1 MVASVVR
8 ILLSKTQQLQFLVP
22 QRTQTCK
29 LEKNEGILSLFQKVE
44 FEIRI
49 LTSDSVLGGAIQKNP
64 LALLTKQSLL
74 QTNNPQEV
82 CLFLDNSETVFS
94 VNQQEWVSD
103 ASHSLFNPYHTGN
116 PGIYRAATEGF
127 AVEQSKRLLLGQ
139 TENRKIAGYLSV
151 ILLLATLWFITM
163 GRTHDSHQRLMRLER
178 AYQKMMLRS
187 PVGTESCSPKNESST
202 YLMASRVSFA
212 QKLQQRSKELRAQ
225 PKVTSREL
233 LQRIQTTKPTMR
245 SKLKQQ
251 FRSRLIQHQQKPPV
265 VLGLKTFLEQETER
279 QQSLRQG
286 QLIASKQ
293 TKINDM
299 VSVRTDDT
307 SALTTVASDESDEEK
322 NPLDQSSPSRS
333 PPPLVQMNGPSSNTQ
348 ISGQHSCSREPLS
361 AMHEELSSV
370 VKGKFQLE
378 PDGVVDV
385 TLARSED
392 TSRGSRTTSTASC
405 FEEFPFG
412 NNQISISKSRSFS
425 SMGGC
430 HTIIEEPSRVSQ
442 HTVFQMRRRAESL
455 ELHTRFTKEKAL
467 VLKQDLQFHTAV
479 FVTEQIYLED
489 SKDTAYEELKE
500 LLIDESREADR
511 LQIRLKKLKRQHSI
525 MRKVATFGFLLAL
538 AIPCALAM
546 ASKYLSDN
554 QWSQICAPA
563 RAGTKLSDWAADR
576 MEAPWWVPQ
585 EYSSWKGPIYHLVGC
600 SNLHPRMAVELSHGM
615 LWATQLSTGK
625 VLSKKPAT
633 NVFVKIDKLEV
644 LDQRS
649 GSYVEMD
656 VPWSTS
662 AS

>member
-1 MVASVVR
+1 MA
-8 ILLSKTQQLQFLVP
+8 Q
-22 QRTQTCK
+22 
-29 LEKNEGILSLFQKVE
+29 
-44 FEIRI
+44 
-49 LTSDSVLGGAIQKNP
+49 
-64 LALLTKQSLL
+64 
-74 QTNNPQEV
+74 
-82 CLFLDNSETVFS
+82 
-94 VNQQEWVSD
+94 
-103 ASHSLFNPYHTGN
+103 
-116 PGIYRAATEGF
+116 
-127 AVEQSKRLLLGQ
+127 
-139 TENRKIAGYLSV
+139 
-151 ILLLATLWFITM
+151 
-163 GRTHDSHQRLMRLER
+163 THDSDQRLLRLER
-178 AYQKMMLRS
+178 AYQKIMLRS
-187 PVGTESCSPKNESST
+187 PVATESFSPKNESST

-225 PKVTSREL
+225 PKVTPREL
-233 LQRIQTTKPTMR
+233 LQRIQVSQPTMR

-333 PPPLVQMNGPSSNTQ
+333 PTPLVQMNGPSSNTQ
-348 ISGQHSCSREPLS
+348 ISGQHSCSREPSS
-361 AMHEELSSV
+361 ATYEELSSV
-370 VKGKFQLE
+370 VKGKFQVE

-385 TLARSED
+385 TLAHSKD
-392 TSRGSRTTSTASC
+392 TSSRGSRTTSTASC

-412 NNQISISKSRSFS
+412 NNMISISKSRSFNGG
-425 SMGGC
+425 MGSC

-511 LQIRLKKLKRQHSI
+511 LQIRLNKLKRQHSI

-554 QWSQICAPA
+554 QWSQI
-563 RAGTKLSDWAADR
+563 
-576 MEAPWWVPQ
+576 
-585 EYSSWKGPIYHLVGC
+585 
-600 SNLHPRMAVELSHGM
+600 
-615 LWATQLSTGK
+615 
-625 VLSKKPAT
+625 
-633 NVFVKIDKLEV
+633 
-644 LDQRS
+644 
-649 GSYVEMD
+649 
-656 VPWSTS
+656 
-662 AS
+662 

>member
-1 MVASVVR
+1 MA
-8 ILLSKTQQLQFLVP
+8 Q
-22 QRTQTCK
+22 
-29 LEKNEGILSLFQKVE
+29 
-44 FEIRI
+44 
-49 LTSDSVLGGAIQKNP
+49 
-64 LALLTKQSLL
+64 
-74 QTNNPQEV
+74 
-82 CLFLDNSETVFS
+82 
-94 VNQQEWVSD
+94 
-103 ASHSLFNPYHTGN
+103 
-116 PGIYRAATEGF
+116 
-127 AVEQSKRLLLGQ
+127 
-139 TENRKIAGYLSV
+139 
-151 ILLLATLWFITM
+151 
-163 GRTHDSHQRLMRLER
+163 THDSDQRLLRLER
-178 AYQKMMLRS
+178 AYQKIMLWS
-187 PVGTESCSPKNESST
+187 PVATESFSPKNESST

-212 QKLQQRSKELRAQ
+212 QKLQKRSKELRVQ

-233 LQRIQTTKPTMR
+233 LQRIQLSQPTMR
-245 SKLKQQ
+245 AKLKQQ
-251 FRSRLIQHQQKPPV
+251 FRSRLIQHQKPPV

-286 QLIASKQ
+286 QPVASKQ
-293 TKINDM
+293 AKINDII
-299 VSVRTDDT
+299 SVRTDDT

-322 NPLDQSSPSRS
+322 NPLDHSSPSRS

-412 NNQISISKSRSFS
+412 NNMISISKSRSFNGG
-425 SMGGC
+425 MGSC

-511 LQIRLKKLKRQHSI
+511 LQIRLNKLKRQHSI

-563 RAGTKLSDWAADR
+563 RAGTKMSDWAADR
-576 MEAPWWVPQ
+576 MEAPWWVAQ

-600 SNLHPRMAVELSHGM
+600 SNRHPRMAVELSRGM
-615 LWATQLSTGK
+615 LWVTQLSTGK

-633 NVFVKIDKLEV
+633 NVYVKIDKLEV

-649 GSYVEMD
+649 GSYLEMD